1 MESLQSQNYIK
12 KKDSQFL
19 YGVAIILMI
28 YHHLFS
34 DYVRLGVVPVSIFGN
49 FQIRIAWFCKICVA
63 MYAFIS
69 GYGIATVLS
78 KRHEK
83 RDKKLHDCICRWIE
97 SVKYVTQHLMV
108 FMIKYWIVFVCFI
121 PLGVFLGV
129 DMSYKLETIILSFLG
144 RTNVYNGEWW
154 YVRQYQTMLLALPCI
169 DLFFYMVENLLS
181 EMKKIYVYGF
191 MILCGGLTVQCLFPG
206 GITALFELINS
217 SNVYTYMLIFIE
229 GYTCSRCDSELFN
242 IIKIKSNFDKY
253 IASILILLVFAVR
266 IFLQTNASYK
276 AIDLWVIAPF
286 IYALVTI
293 SHSFSQRERKTIGE
307 LGKYS
312 TYMWLTHTFFCF
324 YYFNS
329 LITISKFSIIIYLET
344 FLLSLGSALILE
356 RIEVFLVKYLKKL
369 R

>member
-1 MESLQSQNYIK
+1 MENFQSQSYIK
-12 KKDSQFL
+12 KKDSRFL

-83 RDKKLHDCICRWIE
+83 QDKQLHDFYLRLTE
-97 SVKYVTQHLMV
+97 SVKYITKHLIV
-108 FMIKYWIVFVCFI
+108 FMIKYWIVFVCFL
-121 PLGVFLGV
+121 PLGVLLGV

-169 DLFFYMVENLLS
+169 DLFFYMVENFLS

-191 MILCGGLTVQCLFPG
+191 MILCGG
-206 GITALFELINS
+206 ANS
-217 SNVYTYMLIFIE
+217 PM
-229 GYTCSRCDSELFN
+229 
-242 IIKIKSNFDKY
+242 
-253 IASILILLVFAVR
+253 
-266 IFLQTNASYK
+266 
-276 AIDLWVIAPF
+276 
-286 IYALVTI
+286 
-293 SHSFSQRERKTIGE
+293 SFSRR
-307 LGKYS
+307 
-312 TYMWLTHTFFCF
+312 
-324 YYFNS
+324 YYGF
-329 LITISKFSIIIYLET
+329 I
-344 FLLSLGSALILE
+344 
-356 RIEVFLVKYLKKL
+356 
-369 R
+369 